1 MEKSEKKS
9 FMTRIQDYLDSPKGR
24 VLLNY
29 LYSWGAAIVILGG
42 LFKLTHIKGANLMLF
57 IGMGTEVFVFFIS
70 GFERPFIPPR
80 QEEEEEESPA
90 LQGKI
95 TTGRATGSL
104 PTGQT
109 MYAGQA
115 APAGQAIYTGQAAP
129 AGKAFPT
136 APAELPAVDAEALP
150 QKHDTPPSEIGSV
163 SEVTQEYINRIY
175 ELTARMEQICRHSE
189 KMEQNSEELEQLSR
203 NLISINTFYQMH
215 LKSAS
220 SQMENIDKVNEQTK
234 HMVEQIEELNRVYA
248 RMVEALKVNTPMG
261 SKID

>member
-1 MEKSEKKS
+1 MEKSEKRG
-9 FMTRIQDYLDSPKGR
+9 FMTRFQDYLDSPKGR

-80 QEEEEEESPA
+80 QKDGGEEEESPA

-95 TTGRATGSL
+95 TTGRVTGSV
-104 PTGQT
+104 
-109 MYAGQA
+109 
-115 APAGQAIYTGQAAP
+115 PAGQAVT
-129 AGKAFPT
+129 T
-136 APAELPAVDAEALP
+136 APPELPAVGVDASS
-150 QKHDTPPSEIGSV
+150 QKHDRPMPEIGSV
-163 SEVTQEYINRIY
+163 SEVTQEYINRIH
-175 ELTARMEQICRHSE
+175 ELTARMEQICHHSE

-220 SQMENIDKVNEQTK
+220 SQMENIDKVNEQTR
-234 HMVEQIEELNRVYA
+234 HMVEQIEELNQVYA